1 VVIVQH
7 GSGGEDVADAAKIR
21 REWGRR
27 VRGVHALS
35 STVESL
41 HAQDN
46 TSMHLSRF
54 KDWARQEEGAF
65 CTSGVSR
72 AVLLIRTLTRFLS
85 VSLSY
90 L

>member
-1 VVIVQH
+1 MQR